1 MQRLKEKVIAI
12 AGGAGGIGSELS
24 RRYAAEGARVLV
36 GDLNA
41 DGAAKV
47 AAEIKAAGGV
57 AEAAALD
64 LGEEDSIRAFVA
76 KAEEAF
82 GGLDGL
88 HANGA
93 YFGGDKTADTDIV
106 GIDMAIFDRI
116 MQVNT
121 RGYALC
127 SRYAIPLMLKRGG
140 GSIVYTS
147 SGAAFVPDAGRVTY
161 SMSKA
166 AVHALMRHVAERW
179 GHEGVRA
186 NVIAPG
192 VIIHEKHL
200 KNTSL
205 QEWAMQRVRVNY
217 LGESKDIAAMGA
229 LLLSE
234 EGRYITGQVISV
246 DGGSSMRQ

>member
-1 MQRLKEKVIAI
+1 MQRLKEKVIAV

-24 RRYAAEGARVLV
+24 RRYAAEGAKVLV

-57 AEAAALD
+57 AEAIALD
-64 LGEEDSIRAFVA
+64 LGEEDSIKAFVA
-76 KAEEAF
+76 RAEVAF

-88 HANGA
+88 HVNGA

-106 GIDMAIFDRI
+106 NIDMAVFDKI
-116 MQVNT
+116 IAVNT

-127 SRYAIPLMLKRGG
+127 SRYAVPAMLKRGG

-200 KNTSL
+200 KNTQL
-205 QEWAMQRVRVNY
+205 QEWAMQRVRLNY

>member
-1 MQRLKEKVIAI
+1 MERLKDRVIAV

-24 RRYAAEGARVLV
+24 RRYAAEGASVLV

-41 DGAAKV
+41 DAAGKV
-47 AAEIKAAGGV
+47 AEEIRAAGGV

-64 LGEEDSIRAFVA
+64 LGDEDSIRAFVGR
-76 KAEEAF
+76 AEAAF
-82 GGLDGL
+82 GGLDGF

-93 YFGGDKTADTDIV
+93 YFGGDKTADLDIV
-106 GIDMAIFDRI
+106 SIDMAVFDKI
-116 MQVNT
+116 MQVNA

-127 SRYAIPLMLKRGG
+127 SRYAIPAMLKRGG

-179 GHEGVRA
+179 GHEGIRA

-192 VIIHEKHL
+192 VVIHEKHL
-200 KNTSL
+200 KNTQL
-205 QEWAMQRVRVNY
+205 QTWAMKRVRVNY

-234 EGRYITGQVISV
+234 EGRYVTGQVISV

>member
-1 MQRLKEKVIAI
+1 MERLKDKVIVV

-24 RRYAAEGARVLV
+24 RRYAAEGAKVLV

-41 DGAAKV
+41 DGAARV
-47 AAEIKAAGGV
+47 VEEILAAGGV
-57 AEAAALD
+57 AKAMALD
-64 LGEEDSIRAFVA
+64 LGEEESIKALIAR
-76 KAEEAF
+76 AEEAF

-93 YFGGDKTADTDIV
+93 YFGGDKTADTNIAS
-106 GIDMAIFDRI
+106 IDMAVFDKI

-127 SRYAIPLMLKRGG
+127 SRYAIPAMLRRGG

-147 SGAAFVPDAGRVTY
+147 SGAAFMPDAERVTY

-166 AVHALMRHVAERW
+166 AVHALMRHVAARW
-179 GHEGVRA
+179 GHEGIRA

-200 KNTSL
+200 NNTQL
-205 QEWAMQRVRVNY
+205 QDWAMKRVRVNH

-234 EGRYITGQVISV
+234 EARYVTGQVISV
-246 DGGSSMRQ
+246 DGGSTMRQ

>member
-24 RRYAAEGARVLV
+24 RRYASEGAKVLV
-36 GDLNA
+36 GDLNI

-47 AAEIKAAGGV
+47 AAEIKAAGGI
-57 AEAAALD
+57 AEATALD
-64 LGEEDSIRAFVA
+64 LSDEDSIKAFVA
-76 KAEEAF
+76 RAEEAF
-82 GGLDGL
+82 GGLDGF
-88 HANGA
+88 HANA
-93 YFGGDKTADTDIV
+93 AFFGGDKTADLDIV
-106 GIDMAIFDRI
+106 SIDMAVFDKI

-127 SRYAIPLMLKRGG
+127 SRYAIPAMLKRGG
-140 GSIVYTS
+140 GSLVYTS

-166 AVHALMRHVAERW
+166 AVHALMRHVAVRW
-179 GHEGVRA
+179 GREGVRA

-192 VIIHEKHL
+192 VIIHEKHE

-205 QEWAMQRVRVNY
+205 QDWAKRRVHVNY
-217 LGESKDIAAMGA
+217 LGAPSDIAATGA

>member
-1 MQRLKEKVIAI
+1 MQRLKEKVIAV

-24 RRYAAEGARVLV
+24 RRYAAEGAKVLV

-47 AAEIKAAGGV
+47 AAEIKASGGV
-57 AEAAALD
+57 AEAVALD
-64 LGEEDSIRAFVA
+64 LANEDSIKAFVA
-76 KAEEAF
+76 RAEEAF

-88 HANGA
+88 HANAA
-93 YFGGDKTADTDIV
+93 YFGGVPTADTSVVD
-106 GIDMAIFDRI
+106 IDMAVYDQI
-116 MQVNT
+116 MQVNA
-121 RGYALC
+121 RGYVLC
-127 SRYAIPLMLKRGG
+127 TRYAVPAMLRRGG

-147 SGAAFVPDAGRVTY
+147 SGAAFVPDAGRFTY

-179 GHEGVRA
+179 GREGVRA
-186 NVIAPG
+186 NVITPG
-192 VIIHEKHL
+192 VVIHEKHE
-200 KNTSL
+200 KNTTL
-205 QEWAMQRVRVNY
+205 KEWAMKRVRVPY
-217 LGESKDIAAMGA
+217 LGQPSDIAAMGA

>member
-1 MQRLKEKVIAI
+1 MQRLKEKVIAV

-24 RRYAAEGARVLV
+24 RRYAAEGAKVLV

-41 DGAAKV
+41 EGAAKV
-47 AAEIKAAGGV
+47 AAGIKASGGV
-57 AEAAALD
+57 AEAIALD
-64 LGEEDSIRAFVA
+64 LGEEDSIKAFVA
-76 KAEEAF
+76 RAEEAF

-88 HANGA
+88 HANAA

-106 GIDMAIFDRI
+106 NIDMAIFDKI
-116 MQVNT
+116 MQINS

-127 SRYAIPLMLKRGG
+127 SRYAIPAMLRRGG

-147 SGAAFVPDAGRVTY
+147 SGAAFLPDAGRLAY

-166 AVHALMRHVAERW
+166 ALHALMRHVADHW
-179 GHEGVRA
+179 GREGVRA

-192 VIIHEKHL
+192 VIIHEKHA
-200 KNTSL
+200 NNIGL
-205 QEWAMQRVRVNY
+205 QEWAKQRVRVNY